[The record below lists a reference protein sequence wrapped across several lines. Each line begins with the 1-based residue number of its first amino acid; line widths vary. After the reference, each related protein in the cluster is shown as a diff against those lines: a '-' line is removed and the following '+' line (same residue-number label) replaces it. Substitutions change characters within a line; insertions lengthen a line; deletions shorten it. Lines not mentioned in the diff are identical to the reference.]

1 MLILEITVLL
11 VLILFNGFMAMS
23 ELAVVSARPAR
34 LKARQEEGDQG
45 AARALKLSEDPGRF
59 LSTVQIGITLV
70 GVLSGAI
77 SGATIGVRLSDW
89 LASIGVPAAI
99 ANPAGVGVVVAL
111 ITYVSLV
118 IGELVP
124 KQLALKHAEAIAARV
139 APFMS
144 MLARIA
150 LPLVWLL
157 DASGNT
163 VLAVLGQ
170 SAETSRCVTD
180 EEIRTLIAEAE
191 HTGTIETVE
200 RRMIG
205 GVMRLADRKA
215 RALMTPRGEVDWLD
229 LNADAQT
236 LSETLRNATHSRLP
250 VGEGSEDQLIGVINT
265 RELLAAELA
274 GEGLDL
280 RKYAHQAPIVHDFA
294 DALDVLSML
303 REAKV
308 PMALVHDEYGSFE
321 GIITPADILEAI
333 AGVFRADLEEGEID
347 VVHRGDGSWLLP
359 GLMPADE
366 MADHLGIR
374 LPEGRSYTTLAGF
387 LLSYT
392 QELPK
397 TGALVD
403 ALGWRFEVV
412 DLDGRRIDRVI
423 ATRLRGKEARE
434 GEKYH
439 SPPADGEP

>member
-1 MLILEITVLL
+1 MLIIEIIILL
-11 VLILFNGFMAMS
+11 LLILFNGFMAMS

-34 LKARQEEGDQG
+34 LKARKERGDSG
-45 AARALKLSEDPGRF
+45 AAKALALSSDPGRF
-59 LSTVQIGITLV
+59 LSTVQVGITLV
-70 GVLSGAI
+70 GVLSGAL

-89 LASIGVPAAI
+89 LIGLGVPASV
-99 ANPAGVGVVVAL
+99 ANPAGVGIVVAL
-111 ITYVSLV
+111 ITYVSLI

-124 KQLALKHAEAIAARV
+124 KQVALKHAETIAIRV
-139 APFMS
+139 APFMQII
-144 MLARIA
+144 ARIA

-157 DASGNT
+157 DASGNAM
-163 VLAVLGQ
+163 LALLGQ
-170 SAETSRCVTD
+170 SAETPQRITD

-191 HTGTIETVE
+191 HTGTIETAE
-200 RRMIG
+200 RRMIA

-215 RALMTPRGEVDWLD
+215 RALMTPRSEVDWLD
-229 LNADAQT
+229 LTEDAEAIAQELRQT
-236 LSETLRNATHSRLP
+236 HHTRLP
-250 VGEGSEDQLIGVINT
+250 VGDGSEDNMLGVVNT

-274 GEGLDL
+274 GEALDV
-280 RKYAHQAPIVHDFA
+280 RARVHQAPIVHDFA

-321 GIITPADILEAI
+321 GVITPADILEAI
-333 AGVFRADLEEGEID
+333 AGVFRADLEEGESD
-347 VVHRGDGSWLLP
+347 AVRREDGSWLLP

-366 MADHLGIR
+366 LADHLRIQ
-374 LPEGRSYTTLAGF
+374 LPVDRNYTTLAGF

-397 TGALVD
+397 TGSVVD

-423 ATRLRGKEARE
+423 AKQLTAAEERTSRPDTPRP
-434 GEKYH
+434 
-439 SPPADGEP
+439 S